1 MHRDWAGVK
10 KLRHLGAHVICLD
23 ETGFLIMPVLRRA
36 WAPCGMTPTLPV
48 GARSHE
54 KVSGIGA
61 LIVSPRRRHFTLA
74 LALYPR
80 GNIRG
85 PQVLRFL
92 RHLARHV
99 RDPFILLWDRGRSHQ
114 AALLYARGCSLAH
127 PRCHVVWFPPYA
139 PDPNPVELLRSY
151 LKDGRLANF
160 TPNTTDEIQ
169 ASVSRERRRLARH
182 PELLRSFFRH
192 SALPFHV

>member
-1 MHRDWAGVK
+1 M
-10 KLRHLGAHVICLD
+10 ICLD
-23 ETGFLIMPVLRRA
+23 ETGFLMMPVLRRT
-36 WAPCGMTPTLPV
+36 WAPRGITPTFAV
-48 GARSHE
+48 RARSHE

-61 LIVSPRRRHFTLA
+61 LVVSPRRRQITLA

-80 GNIRG
+80 LNIRG

-99 RDPFILLWDRGRSHQ
+99 RGPVILVWDRGNPHKHVLVR
-114 AALLYARGCSLAH
+114 AWLARH
-127 PRCHVVWFPPYA
+127 PRWTLVWFPPYA
-139 PDPNPVELLRSY
+139 PELNPVELLWGY
-151 LKDGRLANF
+151 LKYGRLANL
-160 TPNTTDEIQ
+160 TPDSVGDIQ
-169 ASVSRERRRLARH
+169 SNVCRERRRLARH